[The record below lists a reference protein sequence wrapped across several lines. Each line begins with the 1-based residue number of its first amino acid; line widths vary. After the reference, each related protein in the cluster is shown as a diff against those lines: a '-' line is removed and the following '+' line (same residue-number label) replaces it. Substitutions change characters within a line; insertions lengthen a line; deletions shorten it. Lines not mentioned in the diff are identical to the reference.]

1 MSITSDP
8 LFVQAE
14 VAYRRESL
22 AAGLPRVG
30 TSPRHHASRV
40 RRVLTAPSR
49 FSHRHGRHAPRP
61 A

>member
-1 MSITSDP
+1 MSIIADP

-30 TSPRHHASRV
+30 SSPRHHASRV
-40 RRVLTAPSR
+40 RWALNAPSR
-49 FSHRHGRHAPRP
+49 FTHRHGRHTPRP